1 MRTSI
6 LPPLRLLL
14 LGGVLAAGCGIQEHN
29 VQPRTSTGLP
39 TPDPDPTTDPST
51 GGGNGSDPGS
61 SGGSAGS
68 GSGGRSATGG
78 RSGSGGRGGN
88 AGSGGRAGAASG
100 GQGGTATTP
109 DAAPPPPSGPG
120 VDIDGVRVP
129 RDKAIVIVHFGHS
142 NMQGHGVDPIELD
155 PYFFTTAPRLW
166 AYKGNGRFTMA
177 VEPTANMYRTH
188 EAGPGMAL
196 LRAAVATAPDDYHFI
211 SVGLGIGSATTV
223 DWSKGGLYYDDYV
236 NLIKEL
242 KGNVTFGAA
251 VIMLGITDRHLPAA
265 QQGGFTDR
273 VVKIVSDLRA
283 DLGEPNLP
291 VLHTAYE
298 AEATGELAL
307 AGPVG
312 QFFSPLMENLPKRIA
327 NCALVP
333 TNGTGMED
341 DHHFNMAGQ
350 KLFAD
355 RAIQILIDKGWA
367 RWPKK

>member
-1 MRTSI
+1 MRKSI
-6 LPPLRLLL
+6 LPLFRALL
-14 LGGVLAAGCGIQEHN
+14 LGGAFAAGCGIQEHN

-39 TPDPDPTTDPST
+39 TPDPDPTPDPGGS
-51 GGGNGSDPGS
+51 GGNGSDPGGGGAAGSGS
-61 SGGSAGS
+61 SGSAGS
-68 GSGGRSATGG
+68 GGRAASGG
-78 RSGSGGRGGN
+78 RSGSGGRGGTGGGTN
-88 AGSGGRAGAASG
+88 QGSGGQSG
-100 GQGGTATTP
+100 GTP
-109 DAAPPPPSGPG
+109 DAAPPPPAGPG
-120 VDIDGVRVP
+120 VDIGGVRVP

-142 NMQGHGVDPIELD
+142 NMQGHGVDPVDLD

-177 VEPTANMYRTH
+177 LEPTANRSRTH
-188 EAGPGMAL
+188 EAGPGMGL

-211 SVGLGIGSATTV
+211 SVGLGVGSATTV

-236 NLIKEL
+236 NTIKEL

-251 VIMLGITDRHLPAA
+251 VIMLGITDRHLPAS

-273 VVKIVSDLRA
+273 LVKIVSDLRA
-283 DLGEPNLP
+283 DLGEPELP

-312 QFFSPLMENLPKRIA
+312 QFFSPLMENLPKRIT

-341 DHHFNMAGQ
+341 DHHFNLAGQ

-355 RAIQILIDKGWA
+355 RAIQILVDKGWA

>member
-6 LPPLRLLL
+6 LPLFQALL
-14 LGGVLAAGCGIQEHN
+14 LGGACAAGCGIQEHN
-29 VQPRTSTGLP
+29 VQSRASTGLP
-39 TPDPDPTTDPST
+39 MPDPDPTTDPGA
-51 GGGNGSDPGS
+51 GGGGSDPGG
-61 SGGSAGS
+61 SGGSAGGAGS
-68 GSGGRSATGG
+68 GSGGRSASGG
-78 RSGSGGRGGN
+78 RSGSGGRGGSGGRSG
-88 AGSGGRAGAASG
+88 GSGGQSGAGA
-100 GQGGTATTP
+100 TP
-109 DAAPPPPSGPG
+109 DAAPPPSGPG

-155 PYFFTTAPRLW
+155 PYFFDTAPRLW

-177 VEPTANMYRTH
+177 AEPTANMYRTH
-188 EAGPGMAL
+188 EAGPGMGL

-211 SVGLGIGSATTV
+211 SVGLGVGSATTV

-273 VVKIVSDLRA
+273 LVKIVSDLRA

-312 QFFSPLMENLPKRIA
+312 QFFSPLMENLPKRIM